1 MARLLTLRHTRL
13 NARKSLLHKSQSSN
27 GDHALPVIF
36 PNSYQGHRRATSQ
49 MVWSVRLAPSPFTP
63 CGSHTDS
70 PLSSRFSQQRSHTD
84 THLHLQVAV
93 EKTVQRDVT
102 VIVEEGGGGGVYA
115 PSASVASTS
124 GASSPPP
131 RRDSGSRSGHGKAP
145 AAVYLA
151 Q

>member
-1 MARLLTLRHTRL
+1 MITCIPDAATGIRKITVRLHHHLRHETYIEDPAL
-13 NARKSLLHKSQSSN
+13 VASS
-27 GDHALPVIF
+27 A
-36 PNSYQGHRRATSQ
+36 
-49 MVWSVRLAPSPFTP
+49 
-63 CGSHTDS
+63 
-70 PLSSRFSQQRSHTD
+70 
-84 THLHLQVAV
+84 AV
-93 EKTVQRDVT
+93 EKPVQRDVT